1 MKKLLGLVTALVL
14 SIGAFAQTVEF
25 TDAGEDY
32 NKKETLS
39 FNFLF
44 DNTYAASAIGEAGS
58 YYTNYFSYE
67 IIENEDKSHNVKL
80 TLNEESEMGR
90 RVSMRFFVSLEVGTI
105 KAGATDYSTDDF
117 MIQFIQL

>member
-1 MKKLLGLVTALVL
+1 MKKLLGLITALVL
-14 SIGAFAQTVEF
+14 SIGSFAQSVEF
-25 TDAGEDY
+25 TDAGEAY

-44 DNTYAASAIGEAGS
+44 DDTYAATDLTETGT
-58 YYTNYFSYE
+58 YYTNYFSTV
-67 IIENEDKSHNVKL
+67 IAENEDKSHSVAI

-90 RVSMRFFVSLEVGTI
+90 RVIMRYFVSLEVANI
-105 KAGATDYSTDDF
+105 KAGVTDYSTEDF